1 MGYDEDLAP
10 TSDRSSPLLSSPAR
24 PWTLRRAEIRAK
36 ARKVCNPWPG
46 RGVVLVILSGNHSS
60 QISLI
65 TASRGLAQNVPNEA
79 FAVENRVAA
88 CRRARGA
95 RPLPRG
101 SVSLHVLLR
110 RGDTLVGPLR
120 RPESVPGDL
129 VPLALVRQR
138 SLRGRSS
145 VLCQADAN
153 CAREPVAFAAVTVLS
168 LLLVL
173 LFRYRAEGAAVTAR
187 ERPVVT
193 RG

>member
-1 MGYDEDLAP
+1 
-10 TSDRSSPLLSSPAR
+10 
-24 PWTLRRAEIRAK
+24 
-36 ARKVCNPWPG
+36 VCNPWPG

-60 QISLI
+60 QVSPSI
-65 TASRGLAQNVPNEA
+65 TARPRLAQNVPNEA

-120 RPESVPGDL
+120 EARECTRGPRSPGSGAPTFLAWAILLAVPGRC
-129 VPLALVRQR
+129 A
-138 SLRGRSS
+138 SS
-145 VLCQADAN
+145 
-153 CAREPVAFAAVTVLS
+153 AREPVTFAAVTVLS

-173 LFRYRAEGAAVTAR
+173 LFRYRVEGAAVTAR
-187 ERPVVT
+187 ERPDIT

>member
-1 MGYDEDLAP
+1 
-10 TSDRSSPLLSSPAR
+10 
-24 PWTLRRAEIRAK
+24 
-36 ARKVCNPWPG
+36 VCNPWPG

-60 QISLI
+60 QVSPI
-65 TASRGLAQNVPNEA
+65 TGSRGLAQNVPNES

-120 RPESVPGDL
+120 EARECTRGPRSPG
-129 VPLALVRQR
+129 ALVRQR

-145 VLCQADAN
+145 MLCQADASS
-153 CAREPVAFAAVTVLS
+153 AREPVASAAVTVLS